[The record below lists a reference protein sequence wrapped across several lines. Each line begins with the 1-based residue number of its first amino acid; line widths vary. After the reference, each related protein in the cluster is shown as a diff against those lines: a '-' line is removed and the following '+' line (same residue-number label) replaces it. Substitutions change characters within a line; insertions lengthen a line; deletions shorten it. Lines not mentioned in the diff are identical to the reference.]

1 MPGDLPSGL
10 SVRDLED
17 DLHFVVVDEDDSK
30 ISEAEWKWE
39 CERED

>member
-1 MPGDLPSGL
+1 MPDDLPSGL

-17 DLHFVVVDEDDSK
+17 DLHFVVEDDDDGD
-30 ISEAEWKWE
+30 ISEAEWKGD

>member
-1 MPGDLPSGL
+1 MPDDLPSGL

-17 DLHFVVVDEDDSK
+17 DLHFVVEDENEGE
-30 ISEAEWKWE
+30 IAEAEWKWE